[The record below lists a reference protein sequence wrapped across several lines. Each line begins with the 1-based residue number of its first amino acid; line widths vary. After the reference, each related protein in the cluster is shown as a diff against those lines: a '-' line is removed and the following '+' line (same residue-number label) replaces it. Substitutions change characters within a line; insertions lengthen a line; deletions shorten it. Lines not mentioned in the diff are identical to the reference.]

1 LEVNLRTKATV
12 FGVGLAILLAAA
24 CSKPSGTLE
33 SAAEHLDAAGTTSL
47 AYTGTGRWFQFGQAP
62 TPGGAWPAF
71 NVTAFSTSVSY
82 TVPAAQVDITRLQ
95 IVDPARTRPTP
106 VEQKVT
112 QVVSGTSAWN
122 VPAGATPTPQP
133 QPAAVDER
141 NAEIWATPQGFVK
154 GALANKATSKPL
166 EGGGSEVSFSA
177 GKNKFVGTINA
188 RNEVEKVQT
197 WIYSP
202 VSGDTPVEFAYSN
215 YKDFAGVQF
224 PSRIVRTQG
233 GYPVLELDVA
243 TVTKNPQ
250 VAITTPEAVANFTVP
265 PINIET
271 QLLAPGVHL
280 LMGSHNSLVIDQ
292 ADHIVVVEGPL
303 NEARS
308 EAVIAKAKE
317 LVPGKPIRYV
327 LNTHAHFD
335 HSGGLRT
342 FVDEGATIV
351 THESNKPF
359 YEKVWAAPHTL
370 QPDRLSKSGKAAT
383 FETVGDKHVLTDGT
397 RPIELHAIAGSGH
410 ADGFLAIYLPNEKI
424 IVQGD
429 AYSPTAVGG
438 TPPATPNPYAVNFHE
453 NIERLALDVATVA
466 PIHGRVGTLN
476 DLRRDIGLPEVTAK
490 PAKGAKR

>member
-1 LEVNLRTKATV
+1 LRTKATI
-12 FGVGLAILLAAA
+12 FGVGLAMLLVAA

-47 AYTGTGRWFQFGQAP
+47 AYSGTGRWFQFGQAP
-62 TPGGAWPAF
+62 VPGGPWPAF
-71 NVTAFSTSVSY
+71 NVSAFNMAVSY

-95 IVDPARTRPTP
+95 VVDPARTRPTP
-106 VEQKVT
+106 VEQN
-112 QVVSGTSAWN
+112 VSQLVAGTSAWSM
-122 VPAGATPTPQP
+122 PPGATAAQP

-154 GALANKATSKPL
+154 GAIANKAESKPL
-166 EGGGSEVSFSA
+166 EGGGSEVSFTA

-233 GYPVLELDVA
+233 GHPVLELDVA

-250 VAITTPEAVANFTVP
+250 VAIAVPENVANFTTP

-271 QLLAPGVHL
+271 QELAPGVHL

-303 NEARS
+303 SEARS

-327 LNTHAHFD
+327 LNTHVHFD

-342 FVDEGATIV
+342 FVDEGATVV

-359 YEKVWAAPHTL
+359 YEAVWAAPHSL

-383 FETVGDKHVLTDGT
+383 FETVGDKHVLTDGK
-397 RPIELHAIAGSGH
+397 RPIELHLIAGSGH

-429 AYSPTAVGG
+429 AYSPAAAGTA
-438 TPPATPNPYAVNFHE
+438 PPATPNPYAVNFHE
-453 NIERLALDVATVA
+453 NIERLGLDVATIA
-466 PIHGRVGTLN
+466 PIHGRMVTLN
-476 DLRRDIGLPEVTAK
+476 DLRRDIGLPEAPAK
-490 PAKGAKR
+490 PAKGR